1 MSARPLALLVDTYS
15 LFFRAHHALPTMN
28 TKSGEPTSALYGF
41 CSALLKELSQ
51 RQPIELAFAVDAPQ
65 RTFRHE
71 RMPSYKGTR
80 DATPGPLIAQFGRL
94 RELLAAFGAPVFEVP
109 GVEADDV
116 LATLAARLSS
126 EPREVLVM
134 SGDRDLFQ
142 TAGGNVAGGKVGVLF
157 LGARGQKP
165 TVVDESTVQGRFLVP
180 PVRLPAW
187 VALVGDASD
196 NLPSVPGVGPRTAS
210 RWIQRFGT
218 VAELLAGAEALEPA
232 RLRDVLL
239 AHREQVLTTE
249 SLATLRR
256 DVPLGTGPECLPI
269 SAAAVERLRGLF
281 EELEFKS
288 LVPRLAKLNPPR

>member
-1 MSARPLALLVDTYS
+1 MNTRPLALLVDTYS

-41 CSALLKELSQ
+41 CSALLKELTQ

-80 DATPGPLIAQFGRL
+80 DATPAPLVAQFGRL

-116 LATLAARLSS
+116 LATLAARLSG
-126 EPREVLVM
+126 EQRAVLVM

-142 TAGGNVAGGKVGVLF
+142 TAGGNVGVLF

-165 TVVDESTVQGRFLVP
+165 TVIDESKVLERFLVP

-210 RWIQRFGT
+210 KWIQRFGT
-218 VAELLAGAEALEPA
+218 VAELLAGAEALEPL

-239 AHREQVLTTE
+239 AHREQVLATE

-256 DVPLGTGPECLPI
+256 DVPLGTGPECLPV
-269 SAAAVERLRGLF
+269 SAAAVERLRALF

-288 LVPRLAKLNPPR
+288 LVPRLATLNAPR